1 MLDKFFTIKM
11 GGKEINSYKN
21 VEKAK
26 TFIERFREIV
36 SDPIN
41 ILISRVEDAG
51 VVDEK
56 GMVSLHNGNR
66 VSYSGENSYYNNFS
80 DILVINRGVH
90 EPLEEFC
97 FQELLKKIKI
107 NDPVMLELGSY
118 WAHYSMWFLQSKKW
132 GVSYLVEPDSQ
143 KLQSGIFN
151 FKTNGYSGNFIN
163 KSVGPID
170 PLHNEINDKQ
180 TKDLDFSVDSF
191 FEEYGIKKLTILH
204 SDIQGSEINML
215 SEAKKSLSSY
225 SIDYLFIS
233 THSQKIHNLCAD
245 ILKSYGYI
253 IEVSSDVD
261 TQSTSLDGF
270 ILATSPDAE
279 KIFNIFSP
287 LGRLDILKA
296 SPKNILDV
304 LVLNY
309 EAVKN
314 D

>member
-1 MLDKFFTIKM
+1 M
-11 GGKEINSYKN
+11 
-21 VEKAK
+21 
-26 TFIERFREIV
+26 
-36 SDPIN
+36 
-41 ILISRVEDAG
+41 
-51 VVDEK
+51 
-56 GMVSLHNGNR
+56 
-66 VSYSGENSYYNNFS
+66 
-80 DILVINRGVH
+80 
-90 EPLEEFC
+90 
-97 FQELLKKIKI
+97 
-107 NDPVMLELGSY
+107 
-118 WAHYSMWFLQSKKW
+118 
-132 GVSYLVEPDSQ
+132 
-143 KLQSGIFN
+143 
-151 FKTNGYSGNFIN
+151 
-163 KSVGPID
+163 
-170 PLHNEINDKQ
+170 HNEINDKQ